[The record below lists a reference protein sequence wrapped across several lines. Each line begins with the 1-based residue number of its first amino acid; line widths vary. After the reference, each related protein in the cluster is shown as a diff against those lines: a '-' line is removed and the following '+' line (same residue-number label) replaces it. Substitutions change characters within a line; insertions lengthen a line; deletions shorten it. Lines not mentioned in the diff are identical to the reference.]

1 MIGVLIIIDTIT
13 GIKKAH
19 KLKEK
24 ITSRKLSAIISKLA
38 LYEVTVIMFF
48 LIDQFILNDIILTF
62 FSVPF
67 MLTKIV
73 ALVLASIEVMS
84 INESIKQIEKI
95 LPRLNTQKI
104 EYWVQNVVCENNYSD
119 IDNIVYSSPNKIME
133 TVTSKKTLIGLLSES
148 SEVKSHINLPIE
160 TLLNVAN
167 KSIKGFIDN
176 LDEDSKRDLSK
187 VLMTEDVELSK
198 EFDELK
204 SKTIGKLSNIT
215 ESLDDITSKK
225 LQETIEQIQSDTF
238 SKINY
243 VRLYNLHNN
252 L

>member
-1 MIGVLIIIDTIT
+1 MKFGQLMSKIEELLVNSYIT
-13 GIKKAH
+13 ETAKME
-19 KLKEK
+19 LKNFK
-24 ITSRKLSAIISKLA
+24 S
-38 LYEVTVIMFF
+38 
-48 LIDQFILNDIILTF
+48 
-62 FSVPF
+62 
-67 MLTKIV
+67 
-73 ALVLASIEVMS
+73 LVLENKNASTMFYIYTELS
-84 INESIKQIEKI
+84 KKKGYDKEIAEAYINESLKHIEKF
-95 LPRLNTQKI
+95 LPKLNTQKI
-104 EYWVQNVVCENNYSD
+104 EYWVKDVVCENNYKD
-119 IDNIVYSSPNKIME
+119 IDNIVYGTPDKIIE
-133 TVTSKKTLIGLLSES
+133 TVTSKKTLIKLLGES

-160 TLLNVAN
+160 TLLNIAN
-167 KSIKGFIDN
+167 KSIKGYIEN
-176 LDEDSKRDLSK
+176 LDEDSKKDLSK

-215 ESLDDITSKK
+215 ESLDEITGKK